1 MQAGEFPRSVPWRS
15 YHVTIG
21 PDHPPHR
28 LLAEPC
34 YASHGKPA
42 VSRGPQSVVV
52 NIIMSMF
59 RSFLT
64 FSIQRASFPDV
75 KALSL
80 AGACALGALLGATS
94 AQAQEQE
101 SDVRWVSDNLS
112 TYVRSGPTDGYRIV
126 GTLQSGTRVQLLDTQ
141 GDYSRV
147 RAEGG
152 NAVWIPS
159 SDLQQEPG
167 PAEKVPQLEQQV
179 TELSAELNTIEESWT
194 TRVQGMQETLD
205 SRKALIDELEQA
217 RQVLNAELLEA
228 QSELREA
235 QARLGEENQE
245 VLMRYMVYGG
255 GIAGAGLL
263 AGLILPSFTRSRKRN
278 DGWV

>member
-1 MQAGEFPRSVPWRS
+1 MSPGSLITLQSD
-15 YHVTIG
+15 Y
-21 PDHPPHR
+21 DHPPHR
-28 LLAEPC
+28 SLAEPC
-34 YASHGKPA
+34 YVPRGKPA

-52 NIIMSMF
+52 NIIMPMF

-64 FSIQRASFPDV
+64 FPIKRASFPTV
-75 KALSL
+75 KSLSL
-80 AGACALGALLGATS
+80 AGACALALSGANGGH
-94 AQAQEQE
+94 AQEQE

-126 GTLQSGTRVQLLDTQ
+126 GTLQSGDRVQLLDSQ

-152 NAVWIPS
+152 NAVWIPT

-167 PAEKVPQLEQQV
+167 PAERVPQLEQQV

-205 SRKALIDELEQA
+205 SRKALIDELEEA
-217 RQVLNAELLEA
+217 RQVLNAELLET
-228 QSELREA
+228 QSELRA
-235 QARLGEENQE
+235 TQARLGEENQE

-263 AGLILPSFTRSRKRN
+263 AGLILPSVTRSRKRN